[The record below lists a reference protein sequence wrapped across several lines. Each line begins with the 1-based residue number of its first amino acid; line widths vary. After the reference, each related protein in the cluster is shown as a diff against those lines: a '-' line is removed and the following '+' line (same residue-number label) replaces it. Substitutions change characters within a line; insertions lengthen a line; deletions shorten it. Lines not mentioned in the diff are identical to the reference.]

1 MGKSKGKAKA
11 AAAKAND
18 IYAVQPPPK
27 SVSRRNAL
35 AELSRAQRVGGA
47 AVLFCAIAGGI
58 FVSPLGFNEDAG
70 AALGHRPL
78 NDSWSTQYDPA
89 LEIRAD
95 RCSIDRVKE
104 EELTFDVFKEKYMD
118 KQPLVVL
125 RAEATNKAAREAT
138 TRERLLSDFGNKKI
152 KLTVQ
157 QGYAFRRQTFDTF
170 RNYLQKDLARP
181 TTANDSALD
190 RRFAFQNDQFGV
202 GKLYKPVQV
211 VIDQKNADHGR
222 YRTCAG

>member
-27 SVSRRNAL
+27 PPSKRNAL
-35 AELSRAQRVGGA
+35 AEPSTAPRGGGA
-47 AVLFCAIAGGI
+47 AMLFCAIAGSI
-58 FVSPLGFNEDAG
+58 FVSPKVFGEGAG
-70 AALGHRPL
+70 DALGHRPL

-89 LEIRAD
+89 LDIRVD
-95 RCSIDRVKE
+95 LCSIDRVKE
-104 EELTFDVFKEKYMD
+104 EDLTFDVFKEKYMN

-125 RAEATNKAAREAT
+125 RAEATNKAARQAT
-138 TRERLLSDFGNKKI
+138 MRARLLKDFGNKKI

-170 RNYLQKDLARP
+170 GNYLQKDLARP

-211 VIDQKNADHGR
+211 VIDQEKADHGR